1 MNPRSTDCEADAL
14 TITPS
19 RQLLVNH
26 STTALEVHRVLTAG
40 RVTKVGEHK
49 KSDLT

>member
-1 MNPRSTDCEADAL
+1 MNPRSTHCEANAL

-19 RQLLVNH
+19 RWLLGNY
-26 STTALEVHRVLTAG
+26 STTALEVHRVLTAR